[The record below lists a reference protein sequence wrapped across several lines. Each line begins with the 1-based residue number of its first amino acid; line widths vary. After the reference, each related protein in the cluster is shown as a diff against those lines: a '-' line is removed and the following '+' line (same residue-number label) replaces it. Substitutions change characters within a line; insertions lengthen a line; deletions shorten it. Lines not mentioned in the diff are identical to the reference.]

1 MKEIGNDTTKPMRN
15 RVMRLYEAVA
25 VIMVG
30 AIVLLFVIG
39 RTNSNGML
47 RITENRLRAWA
58 AIASPLVV
66 AAVLTIG
73 FVVLGAENL
82 TGGTATRQV
91 PVEHSTAI
99 QNLFF
104 RH

>member
-1 MKEIGNDTTKPMRN
+1 
-15 RVMRLYEAVA
+15 MRLYEAVA

-30 AIVLLFVIG
+30 AIALLFVIR
-39 RTNSNGML
+39 RTSASGL
-47 RITENRLRAWA
+47 PRITENHLRVWT
-58 AIASPLVV
+58 AIASPLIV
-66 AAVLTIG
+66 AAVFVTG
-73 FVVLGAENL
+73 FVFLGAENL
-82 TGGTATRQV
+82 TGSIATRQL